1 MTATKHVHHTALWV
15 RAEDVEENLRFY
27 CDGIGL
33 ELLMDIPVEADWSH
47 LFKVPYRRL
56 RTIMLGDRSNVHGG
70 VLELVVYDMPIDGAL
85 EPVGHVGADERGA
98 PRFLLVSFHTDHDE
112 VLPRLID
119 LGYGEHSVVVT
130 PVPAGDC
137 KVVTLRDPNG
147 FMVELSD
154 RAVADVL
161 MEQALQMVLDA
172 EASEASDA
180 SAASAASPI

>member
-1 MTATKHVHHTALWV
+1 VTATKHVHHTALWV

-27 CDGIGL
+27 CEGIGL
-33 ELLMDIPVEADWSH
+33 ELLMDIPVEADWNQ

-56 RTIMLGDRSNVHGG
+56 RTIMLGDRVNVHGG
-70 VLELVVYDMPIDGAL
+70 VLELVVYDMPVEGVV
-85 EPVGHVGADERGA
+85 EPVGEPGPDERGA

-112 VLPRLID
+112 VLPRLIE
-119 LGYGEHSVVVT
+119 LGYDDHSTVVT

-161 MEQALQMVLDA
+161 MEQALQALLDA
-172 EASEASDA
+172 EASAPSVT
-180 SAASAASPI
+180 

>member
-1 MTATKHVHHTALWV
+1 MSATKHVHHTALWI

-27 CDGIGL
+27 CQGVGL
-33 ELLMDIPVEADWSH
+33 ELLMDISVEGDWSY

-56 RTIMLGDRSNVHGG
+56 RTIMLGDRENVHGG
-70 VLELVVYDMPIDGAL
+70 VLELVVYDQPVDGAE
-85 EPVGHVGADERGA
+85 EPVEGSGVDDRGA

-112 VLPRLID
+112 VLPRLVD
-119 LGYGEHSVVVT
+119 LGYDDHSTVVIS
-130 PVPAGDC
+130 VPAGYC

-161 MEQALQMVLDA
+161 MDQALELVLEGEA
-172 EASEASDA
+172 REASGH
-180 SAASAASPI
+180 